1 MIISDLDYLE
11 NVEGSV
17 EGGSYYYP
25 GKNFKFDKKVK
36 TNVKHRLDI
45 KKRINS
51 KVYVK
56 GINSHAE
63 AYADAY
69 GKDAMAETLTVN
81 HADGYNASAYSEGTA
96 ATNGSKWY

>member
-17 EGGSYYYP
+17 EGGSSYYP
-25 GKNFKFDKKVK
+25 RKKFKFNKKVK

-56 GINSHAE
+56 GINSHSE

-69 GKDAMAETLTVN
+69 GPDAIAETLTVN
-81 HADGYNASAYSEGTA
+81 HADDYNASAYSEGTA
-96 ATNGSKWY
+96 GTNGYYGY